1 MEVIAIKD
9 FYEALD
15 DNGKKLFNN
24 DFRYCYRK
32 ITGYTLQ
39 GILKTG
45 SDPLCIPKIYVAFFN
60 GKSRFDAW
68 FYLELSQFNKDNGL

>member
-32 ITGYTLQ
+32 IMGYVLQ

-60 GKSRFDAW
+60 GKARFDAGI
-68 FYLELSQFNKDNGL
+68 YLELSQFNKDNDL